1 MLTEEDCLLTIETF
15 QRMDAVE
22 AFSVSITTL
31 CTLVRRYAKLSGRT
45 ARVDH
50 VRLQA
55 ILDGYE
61 QAGLDHPLFAENEYL
76 VDFVDLFYETLHNA
90 AYHQYQRLDSAKSM
104 PEVSKRLAMLEKH
117 WSYKRNFTTSVPVQ
131 KVASL
136 SINSFKLIMPESLRD
151 VRLITSEH
159 EADAVE
165 AEILELYGHL
175 VPQHDVPKHLP
186 ESGY

>member
-1 MLTEEDCLLTIETF
+1 
-15 QRMDAVE
+15 
-22 AFSVSITTL
+22 
-31 CTLVRRYAKLSGRT
+31 
-45 ARVDH
+45 
-50 VRLQA
+50 
-55 ILDGYE
+55 
-61 QAGLDHPLFAENEYL
+61 
-76 VDFVDLFYETLHNA
+76 
-90 AYHQYQRLDSAKSM
+90 M